1 MKTNESCGSSKEK
14 NLYIIQ
20 KYTLF
25 QGIYRF
31 KAYNNA
37 NLVKEPLVIMKL
49 IEVIYSLYSQQFF
62 VQIQH

>member
-1 MKTNESCGSSKEK
+1 MKTNESCGSFEEK
-14 NLYIIQ
+14 NVYITQ

-25 QGIYRF
+25 QGIHRF
-31 KAYNNA
+31 KAYNNT

-49 IEVIYSLYSQQFF
+49 IEIIYSLYCQQLF